1 MTHVYHSFLVFLA
14 NTSILHQK
22 NSVFFCCDNT
32 TSPNIGEQ
40 MHGLSLHLKFWANRP
55 PSPPGLRPWCYV
67 MLCYALLCYAMLRY
81 VMLCYVIRLFVKH
94 LSQGTIQRRSQR
106 DRLEKGKVFW
116 HLRELGNIS

>member
-1 MTHVYHSFLVFLA
+1 MYITLFLFSWRIRLFYTKRILYFSVAITLLLQILG
-14 NTSILHQK
+14 NRCMGCPSTS
-22 NSVFFCCDNT
+22 NFGRTV
-32 TSPNIGEQ
+32 
-40 MHGLSLHLKFWANRP
+40 P
-55 PSPPGLRPWCYV
+55 PAPRSPPMVLCYV
-67 MLCYALLCYAMLRY
+67 MLCFVMVCYATLCY

>member
-55 PSPPGLRPWCYV
+55 PSPQVSAHGVMLCYV
-67 MLCYALLCYAMLRY
+67 MLCYGMLCYAMLCY
-81 VMLCYVIRLFVKH
+81 VMLCYTAICKAPLTGDYSEA
-94 LSQGTIQRRSQR
+94 LST
-106 DRLEKGKVFW
+106 
-116 HLRELGNIS
+116 